1 MNLITKSQARFVA
14 FQFIKQYFQFEKK
27 FIRDYNSQDVNIRL
41 KSLQAS
47 ANYFSVSRTFPSKFD
62 PSQDKKD
69 RLRPVINVLDKIT
82 KDKSFEGI
90 VDLVN
95 DTEQSLSSEYG
106 NKLVLSATTKFLWLK
121 GCFNVRI
128 YDSQAKRALG
138 FKQNYK
144 SYNGFLKKWEEQ
156 FDQNK
161 FIIEKV
167 VTEMALDPNLIDY
180 LSFENVSSGELDAL
194 LRDEKIIARI
204 FDMYLWH
211 EGGVAANEK

>member
-14 FQFIKQYFQFEKK
+14 FQFIRQYFQFEKK

-41 KSLQAS
+41 QSLQAS

-106 NKLVLSATTKFLWLK
+106 NKLVLSATSKFLWLK
-121 GCFNVRI
+121 GYYNVRI
-128 YDSQAKRALG
+128 FDSQAKRALG

-144 SYNGFLKKWEEQ
+144 NYKNFVKQWNKQ
-156 FDQNK
+156 FEQNK

-167 VTEMALDPNLIDY
+167 VAEMALEPNLIDY
-180 LSFENVSSGELDAL
+180 LSFEEMSKDELDAL
-194 LRDEKIIARI
+194 LKNEIIIARI
-204 FDMYLWH
+204 YDLFIWQI
-211 EGGVAANEK
+211 GQVGNNEK